1 MERNEPQQNDA
12 DLRALFQSK
21 FENEEQVVPAQ
32 SWAPIEKK
40 LFRNNR
46 FRFYYLGLS
55 GLIVV
60 STFIGIQLND
70 TKQTN
75 LNNTEVSTSI
85 IQQQTT
91 ETKTN
96 FTIAKKQS
104 IPEKASINNNQQ
116 QSLTAGPVSN
126 LELKNSIG
134 TIQPKKLTVAHEAL
148 SAEILTSK
156 ASKKAENE
164 QKNEQPTINTP
175 QTELENK
182 PPLYLKL
189 IPLMQIA
196 VTPVSILSGPKPL
209 EKIRKKQMYYMGLA
223 IGGGIRIQEINGN
236 FNSNHPN
243 TKDLVDRNIPMRN
256 KHIGVDFGYQLTEK
270 LSIETGL
277 LFNRYTFE
285 SKWFTKEIE
294 DKADNDSYEF
304 STNDGN
310 LKIAAAELNDYFQTS
325 SYTLLNVKV
334 NHSSS
339 SLLLP
344 ITVRYDFSVKKFHPY
359 LKLGVALER
368 INNNVS
374 LLNIEK
380 DGNQRT
386 FVFKGNDVIRKNTLN
401 AMLAVGGSYVLSPS
415 WRFNAE
421 LNYYRTFTKVV
432 ETSKM
437 SINSSNLQLKVGLNY
452 NF

>member
-21 FENEEQVVPAQ
+21 FENEEQVVPAK

-70 TKQTN
+70 TKQTSPN
-75 LNNTEVSTSI
+75 KTKVNTSI
-85 IQQQTT
+85 IQQQNTKN
-91 ETKTN
+91 KTN
-96 FTIAKKQS
+96 LPNTKKQA
-104 IPEKASINNNQQ
+104 IKEPASLNNIQQ
-116 QSLTAGPVSN
+116 QSLMVVNVSQ
-126 LELKNSIG
+126 LEQKNPDR
-134 TIQPKKLTVAHEAL
+134 TIQTKKLTITHEAL

-156 ASKKAENE
+156 ASNKAENE
-164 QKNEQPTINTP
+164 LKNEQTTINTP

-189 IPLMQIA
+189 TPLMQIA

-243 TKDLVDRNIPMRN
+243 TKDLVDRTIPMRN
-256 KHIGVDFGYQLTEK
+256 KHIGVDFGYQLTK
-270 LSIETGL
+270 NIAIETGIVL
-277 LFNRYTFE
+277 NRYTFE
-285 SKWFTKEIE
+285 SKWFSKEIE
-294 DKADNDSYEF
+294 DKTDNDSYEF

-310 LKIAAAELNDYFQTS
+310 LKIAAAELNDYFQTTNF
-325 SYTLLNVKV
+325 TLLNVKV
-334 NHSSS
+334 NHTSSS
-339 SLLLP
+339 MLLP
-344 ITVRYDFSVKKFHPY
+344 VIVRYDFSINKIHPY
-359 LKLGVALER
+359 IKLGVAIDR
-368 INNNVS
+368 IYNNIS
-374 LLNIEK
+374 TLDIEK
-380 DGNQRT
+380 NGNART
-386 FVFKGNDVIRKNTLN
+386 FTFKGNEIIRKNTFSTQIGI
-401 AMLAVGGSYVLSPS
+401 GGAYEINSS

-421 LNYYRTFTKVV
+421 LNYYRAFTKIV

-437 SINSSNLQLKVGLNY
+437 SINTNNLQLKIGFHY
-452 NF
+452 IF

>member
-55 GLIVV
+55 GLLVV

-70 TKQTN
+70 TKQTS
-75 LNNTEVSTSI
+75 LNKTKVNTSI
-85 IQQQTT
+85 IQQQNTKN
-91 ETKTN
+91 KTN
-96 FTIAKKQS
+96 LPNTKKQA
-104 IPEKASINNNQQ
+104 IQEPASLKNIQQ
-116 QSLTAGPVSN
+116 QSLMVEAVSQLEQKNPVR
-126 LELKNSIG
+126 
-134 TIQPKKLTVAHEAL
+134 TIQTKKLTITHEAL

-156 ASKKAENE
+156 ASNKAENE
-164 QKNEQPTINTP
+164 LKNEQTTINTP

-182 PPLYLKL
+182 PPLYLNL

-196 VTPVSILSGPKPL
+196 VTPVSILSGQKPL
-209 EKIRKKQMYYMGLA
+209 EKIRKKQMYYMGLV

-256 KHIGVDFGYQLTEK
+256 KHIGLDFGYQLTKK

-277 LFNRYTFE
+277 FFNRYTFE

-359 LKLGVALER
+359 LKLGIALER

-380 DGNQRT
+380 DGNERT

-421 LNYYRTFTKVV
+421 LNYYRTLTKVV

-452 NF
+452 IF

>member
-134 TIQPKKLTVAHEAL
+134 TIQPKKLKVAHEAL

-175 QTELENK
+175 QAEFENR
-182 PPLYLKL
+182 PLLYLKL
-189 IPLMQIA
+189 TPLIQIA
-196 VTPVSILSGPKPL
+196 HAPFDLITRNRPL
-209 EKIRKKQMYYMGLA
+209 EKIRKKHSFYVGVA

-243 TKDLVDRNIPMRN
+243 TKDLVDRSIPMRN
-256 KHIGVDFGYQLTEK
+256 KHIGLDFGYQLTKK

-310 LKIAAAELNDYFQTS
+310 LKIAAAELNAYFQTS

-359 LKLGVALER
+359 LKLGIALER

-380 DGNQRT
+380 DGNERT

-401 AMLAVGGSYVLSPS
+401 AMLAVGGSYVLNPS

-437 SINSSNLQLKVGLNY
+437 SINSSNLQLKIGLNY
-452 NF
+452 IF